1 MTDVLVVGA
10 GPTGLTL
17 AAQLSALGTRVRIVD
32 SRVEPRPSRA
42 FVVQPRTLEVLA
54 PLGVAETMI
63 ARGDASGRV
72 RVHAGRRTAT
82 VGLTRPGVLDTPYP
96 FLLTIPQTTVESILE
111 EHLRRAGVTVEWGV
125 RFTSLRQHNDGAVSV
140 LERRSGRAE
149 RVETAYVV
157 GCDGAD
163 SSVRTQTGIAF
174 PTRAYR
180 PSVVLADV
188 SIDGMEPDTVHGFVG
203 ARGILFLF
211 PSPERTGWRLLT
223 VVTGHPDAQHRSRQ
237 SELAWLQTMTDE
249 FTGGTVQ
256 LDGPLWMDTIRLR
269 RGQAARYR
277 RGRVLLAGDAAHVN
291 SPAGA
296 QGMNTGIQDACNLG
310 WKLALAAARAAG
322 EPLLDSYEAE
332 RRPVARRVRQL
343 TDTAFLAEAGD
354 HPPLGLL
361 RRYTAP
367 ILLPLADRMTMP
379 QWGFRLL
386 GGLTIRY
393 PRGLAAVEDERDPRH
408 GLRAGQ
414 RLPDAVVTCD
424 DDTRRLHDVVRRP
437 GFHLLLCGDLPNG
450 DQDAFDPDAVESL
463 RDRCGLPIWV
473 HRLPRRPKA
482 DRYARGSPAQL
493 DSDVSAVYLIRPDRY
508 VGFCGPGIGLDGV
521 AHYLDGLSA
530 GSTADDS

>member
-1 MTDVLVVGA
+1 MIDVLVVGA

-42 FVVQPRTLEVLA
+42 FIVQPRTLEVLA
-54 PLGVAETMI
+54 PLGVSDTMI

-72 RVHAGRRTAT
+72 RVQAGRRTAT
-82 VGLTRPGVLDTPYP
+82 IGLTRPGVSDTPYP
-96 FLLTIPQTTVESILE
+96 FLLAIPQTTVEGVLE
-111 EHLRRAGVTVEWGV
+111 EHLRRAGVAVEWGV
-125 RFTSLRQHNDGAVSV
+125 RFTSLRQHNDGVVSV
-140 LERRSGRAE
+140 LERRSGRPE
-149 RVETAYVV
+149 RVESAYVV

-180 PSVVLADV
+180 PAVALADV
-188 SIDGMEPDTVHGFVG
+188 TIDAMEPDMVHGFVG

-223 VVTGHPDAQHRSRQ
+223 VVNGHPNAEHRSRQ
-237 SELAWLQTMTDE
+237 SDLAWLQAVTDE
-249 FTGGTVQ
+249 FTGGTVR
-256 LDGPLWMDTIRLR
+256 LDGPLWMDTIQLR
-269 RGQAARYR
+269 RGQAASYR
-277 RGRVLLAGDAAHVN
+277 RGRVLLAGDAAHVH
-291 SPAGA
+291 SPAAA

-310 WKLALAAARAAG
+310 WKLALAAASTAG
-322 EPLLDSYEAE
+322 EPLLDSYETE
-332 RRPVARRVRQL
+332 RRPIARRVRQL
-343 TDTAFLAEAGD
+343 TDIAFLAEAGD

-361 RRYTAP
+361 RRYTVP
-367 ILLPLADRMTMP
+367 ILLPLANRMTMP

-393 PRGLAAVEDERDPRH
+393 SRGLAAVEDERHSRR

-424 DDTRRLHDVVRRP
+424 DGIRRLHDVVRRP
-437 GFHLLLCGDLPNG
+437 GFHLLLCG

-473 HRLPRRPKA
+473 HRLSHRP
-482 DRYARGSPAQL
+482 PAQL
-493 DSDVSAVYLIRPDRY
+493 GTGASAVYLVRPDRY

-521 AHYLDGLSA
+521 ARYLDGLSA
-530 GSTADDS
+530 RLTAGDA